1 MTSSSLT
8 PGQQLGRYRIIE
20 QIGAGGMGIVYRAHD
35 DKLDRNVAL
44 KALPLGVL
52 ADEGTRNR
60 FRDEALTLS
69 KLSHPNIATIHD
81 FDSHEGIDFLVMEY
95 VTGLSLSERLASGP
109 LPEKE
114 IVALGE
120 QIAKALEDAH
130 EIGIIHR
137 DLKPR
142 NVMVT
147 PKGQVKLLDFG
158 LAKLLMPSD
167 PIEVTKS
174 LTRVEAVAGT
184 LPYIA
189 PEQLRG
195 EAADFRTDVYA
206 LGCVLYEMAT
216 GGPPLKEKSSALLI
230 SAILNQ
236 QPPRPV
242 SVNRSISPALESLIL
257 KALEKEPDRRYQAV
271 RELRVDLSRL
281 SSPAAAT
288 IYSQA
293 GRRKLLPWRA
303 PAVGLLTACL
313 LAGGYIAAR
322 RFWHAPP
329 SGRVTLAVLPFHIL
343 TGEQDIGFLRVGIAD
358 AITAKLASVGQMRLR
373 PTSATLRYEKE
384 ENDPP
389 SGWAG
394 AGL

>member
-44 KALPLGVL
+44 KTLPLGVL

-174 LTRVEAVAGT
+174 LTRVEAVA
-184 LPYIA
+184 A
-189 PEQLRG
+189 VKQ
-195 EAADFRTDVYA
+195 AKVA
-206 LGCVLYEMAT
+206 
-216 GGPPLKEKSSALLI
+216 
-230 SAILNQ
+230 
-236 QPPRPV
+236 QP
-242 SVNRSISPALESLIL
+242 
-257 KALEKEPDRRYQAV
+257 
-271 RELRVDLSRL
+271 
-281 SSPAAAT
+281 
-288 IYSQA
+288 
-293 GRRKLLPWRA
+293 
-303 PAVGLLTACL
+303 
-313 LAGGYIAAR
+313 
-322 RFWHAPP
+322 
-329 SGRVTLAVLPFHIL
+329 
-343 TGEQDIGFLRVGIAD
+343 
-358 AITAKLASVGQMRLR
+358 
-373 PTSATLRYEKE
+373 
-384 ENDPP
+384 
-389 SGWAG
+389 
-394 AGL
+394 

>member
-303 PAVGLLTACL
+303 PAVALLAACL
-313 LAGGYIAAR
+313 LAAGYLAVSH
-322 RFWHAPP
+322 FWHPP
-329 SGRVTLAVLPFHIL
+329 TREESRSPF
-343 TGEQDIGFLRVGIAD
+343 FRF
-358 AITAKLASVGQMRLR
+358 
-373 PTSATLRYEKE
+373 TS
-384 ENDPP
+384 
-389 SGWAG
+389 
-394 AGL
+394 